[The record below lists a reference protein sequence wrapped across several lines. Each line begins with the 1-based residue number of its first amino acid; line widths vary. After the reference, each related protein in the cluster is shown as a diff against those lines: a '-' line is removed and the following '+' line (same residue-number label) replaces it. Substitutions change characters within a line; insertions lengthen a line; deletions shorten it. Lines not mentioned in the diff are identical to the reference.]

1 MLARTSLPGGAPS
14 GSRRHNN
21 TNTFVHNPLN
31 FSVQDRRLNTRL
43 LKETQRRK
51 AQLLGMTRHDVAR
64 QLHRYTV
71 PPSSIMDERH
81 RGGPRT
87 GKSASHTKSATGVR
101 KATPWTGADAASAV
115 SSPLG
120 IHSEAG
126 ESSSSSRESYSR
138 LQAQC
143 AQNLRRK
150 KDTVNYWLN
159 SSTSPGEDDERTG
172 SVPSVRPTASYE
184 EWLSAGCPTG
194 SWSVLL
200 QEEVYAPLEA
210 ERAFLIAKYNPKER
224 PQS

>member
-1 MLARTSLPGGAPS
+1 MLARTSSPGGARP

-21 TNTFVHNPLN
+21 ANALVHNPLN

-71 PPSSIMDERH
+71 PPSSIMDQGH
-81 RGGPRT
+81 RGGPSI
-87 GKSASHTKSATGVR
+87 GKSASHTNLATGGGKSTSR
-101 KATPWTGADAASAV
+101 TGADAASAV
-115 SSPLG
+115 SFPLG

-126 ESSSSSRESYSR
+126 ESSSSSRDSYSR
-138 LQAQC
+138 LQEQYAQRL
-143 AQNLRRK
+143 QKK
-150 KDTVNYWLN
+150 KDTVNYSLN
-159 SSTSPGEDDERTG
+159 SPTSPGEDDERTD
-172 SVPSVRPTASYE
+172 SVPPVPPTASYE

-210 ERAFLIAKYNPKER
+210 ERAFLIAKYNPEER
-224 PQS
+224 LQS

>member
-1 MLARTSLPGGAPS
+1 MLRRSSSPGGTRP

-21 TNTFVHNPLN
+21 TNAFLQNSLS

-64 QLHRYTV
+64 QLYRYTV
-71 PPSSIMDERH
+71 PPSSIMDEGRH
-81 RGGPRT
+81 SRPSS
-87 GKSASHTKSATGVR
+87 GKRASHTKSATSGR
-101 KATPWTGADAASAV
+101 KTMSGTVADASSAV

-126 ESSSSSRESYSR
+126 EPSSSSRDSYSR
-138 LQAQC
+138 WKAQR
-143 AQNLRRK
+143 AQNLQK
-150 KDTVNYWLN
+150 KVTANYSLN
-159 SSTSPGEDDERTG
+159 SPTSPGEGDERTDSVL
-172 SVPSVRPTASYE
+172 SVPPTASYE

-200 QEEVYAPLEA
+200 LEEVYAPLEA
-210 ERAFLIAKYNPKER
+210 ERAFLMAMYNPKESF
-224 PQS
+224 QS